1 MPMADFVASVNKEIS
16 ILGPELIQLNSSI
29 VYQTSPLPIGTL
41 SIPDNSPVKIKSGQ
55 FILGFFANALT
66 KNAFMVVNRDYKNSS
81 TAQLV
86 LNYGNATLL
95 RFNVASAKW
104 IEEQKIQNG
113 SIKQVTLQQG
123 EGALFKVVQDQ

>member
-1 MPMADFVASVNKEIS
+1 MPQADFVASVNNEIS
-16 ILGPELIQLNSSI
+16 ILGPELIQLNSSA

-41 SIPDNSPVKIKSGQ
+41 SIPDNSPVKIKQGQ

-81 TAQLV
+81 TVQLV
-86 LNYGNATLL
+86 FNYGNATLL
-95 RFNVASAKW
+95 RFNIASAKW

-113 SIKQVTLQQG
+113 SIKQVPLLQG
-123 EGALFKVVQDQ
+123 EGALFKVIQE